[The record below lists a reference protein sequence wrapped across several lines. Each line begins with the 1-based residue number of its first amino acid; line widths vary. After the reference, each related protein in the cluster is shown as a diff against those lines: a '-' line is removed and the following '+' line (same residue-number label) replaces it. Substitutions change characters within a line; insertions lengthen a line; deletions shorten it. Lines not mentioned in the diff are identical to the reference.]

1 MRVPSLLIPWTV
13 ACLSLL
19 LATGGCSSSTRRA
32 NAALGEYQSA
42 EAANDLYG
50 ARQALL
56 KLVGAKDDV
65 PDYWSELGKVEAQLG
80 QYNDAYYA
88 FTRAYELNRSDPELL
103 RSLTELALR
112 SGDVS
117 LAQEHARELEVVA
130 PGDQW
135 VKLADGWAAF
145 AQSHFDDAIKAADA
159 MIATSPYDS
168 AAKVLKARSLIGLN
182 QQDDAINL
190 LNEQVK
196 VQPSDAASFML
207 LAKIYD
213 GRSDW
218 PRVLDAER
226 HVASLA
232 PEDRENALL
241 LIEAAL
247 RTGAIADARQASAR
261 LLQPNADP
269 EVIKA
274 VLERWSDY
282 WPSSQRVVDARMFAE
297 AANGE
302 ERKLIYAAYLNR
314 FGSPADALRLVGGA
328 ASLPVNA
335 NNAEAN
341 AVVADALSRSGNLA
355 GAKNRFDAV
364 IAYDPGNAT
373 ALRGRAE
380 LELRTGNRE
389 AAIQDAQKLV
399 TVLPNSSED
408 RLLLARAYASAGNSA
423 WAQRTLWSAFQD
435 ITGDEHIFAALKTTR
450 NGNSEALNELQA
462 EFERQRSAKL
472 NRGLL

>member
-1 MRVPSLLIPWTV
+1 LV
-13 ACLSLL
+13 
-19 LATGGCSSSTRRA
+19 TGGCNSSTRRA

-117 LAQEHARELEVVA
+117 LAQSHARELAVVA
-130 PGDQW
+130 PGDPW

-168 AAKVLKARSLIGLN
+168 AAKTLKARSLLGLN
-182 QQDDAINL
+182 RQDDAINL

-213 GRSDW
+213 DRNDW
-218 PRVLDAER
+218 PKVLEAER

-232 PEDRENALL
+232 PEDRDNALL

-247 RTGAIADARQASAR
+247 RTGAIADARQASSR
-261 LLQPNADP
+261 LLQPDADP
-269 EVIKA
+269 DLISA
-274 VLERWSDY
+274 VLQRWSDY
-282 WPSSQRVVDARMFAE
+282 WPSPQRIADARTFAE
-297 AANGE
+297 RANGQ
-302 ERKLIYAAYLNR
+302 ERKLIYAAFLNR
-314 FGSPADALRLVGGA
+314 VGSPGDALRLA
-328 ASLPVNA
+328 SAQASLPVEA

-341 AVVADALSRSGNLA
+341 AIVADALSRSGNIA
-355 GAKNRFDAV
+355 AAKSRFDAV
-364 IAYDPGNAT
+364 IAFDPGNAT

-380 LELRTGNRE
+380 LELRTGNGG

-399 TVLPNSSED
+399 TVLPTSSDD
-408 RLLLARAYASAGNSA
+408 RLLLARAYSTAGNSE

-435 ITGDEHIFAALKTTR
+435 IPADEHILAALKSTR
-450 NGNSEALNELQA
+450 NGNSEGLNELQA